1 MDTPE
6 VVALLGA
13 LVGELSI
20 AVASAPSGTR
30 AAAILNEHL
39 ALLHGQLQQQVPEA
53 PAAEAKFTA
62 VPLPAVSNPDLGQER
77 DDGEGLVV
85 YENVHESRAPGGLV
99 KLVDKARTLNRS
111 LQRASFE
118 QVAMLLRKNKYLLA
132 QARDWT
138 AVDKRCVPT
147 EDEPPVTANAL
158 LAPSSPYQRALEHV
172 CSSAELDSDVYSV
185 GLQLAALRQ
194 LIRSGDART
203 ADAVEFLVR
212 TPGFAVQPHADLGV
226 EPPLWTAVSAAGFP
240 GQTRVIHL
248 LLDRDADPDAVYA
261 GHSPREIAN
270 SKVGGLLSA
279 LEHCAEQLEG
289 CDDADYTA
297 RA

>member
-1 MDTPE
+1 M
-6 VVALLGA
+6 
-13 LVGELSI
+13 
-20 AVASAPSGTR
+20 
-30 AAAILNEHL
+30 
-39 ALLHGQLQQQVPEA
+39 
-53 PAAEAKFTA
+53 
-62 VPLPAVSNPDLGQER
+62 
-77 DDGEGLVV
+77 V

-194 LIRSGDART
+194 TFDVNTFSFIALAT
-203 ADAVEFLVR
+203 AAL
-212 TPGFAVQPHADLGV
+212 PDLEASHGAIV
-226 EPPLWTAVSAAGFP
+226 AVSSMAGKMGLPAVAAYSASKHGEQSAAP
-240 GQTRVIHL
+240 RNVL
-248 LLDRDADPDAVYA
+248 YS
-261 GHSPREIAN
+261 HSHIP
-270 SKVGGLLSA
+270 
-279 LEHCAEQLEG
+279 
-289 CDDADYTA
+289 
-297 RA
+297 